1 MRNLMWLIYFF
12 FCTFSSQALA
22 SVTQHLKDIQ
32 TDPKAL
38 YTFFKAMPK
47 GGELHY
53 HLAGGASAE
62 AMIKLAAIHHYCIN
76 LTTYAVSPNPWPCQ
90 GTPAQDIM
98 RHPTQYQAVISAWT
112 MKGFKA
118 GQESAHDHFFSAFYK
133 FMPIVEHFGPALLTD
148 VMKRA
153 ASQHELYLEIMILP
167 DNVKSAS
174 FAKPLRDLASLSHLK
189 KTLLANQQFQA
200 NIQHT
205 VAQSKQLLE
214 EARQQLG
221 CGEHLVDSNACSL
234 TIKFQYYILREQPL
248 AQFFAQALNGFA
260 AASLSKEIVGINL
273 VQAED
278 GPIALRDYQ
287 AQMRILDF
295 LYKAYPKVNIAL
307 HAGELTKN
315 LAPIK
320 DLRFHIA
327 AAIAEG
333 HATRIGHGVD
343 LANEKNMEHLLKH
356 MSKNDIAV
364 EINLTS
370 NRIILLIAGSSHPI
384 NMYHASHVP
393 IVLSTDDEGILRTN
407 LTQEFVTAFK
417 TYHLDYPTLKNINRN
432 ALTYSFLPGKS
443 IWASPKQAILVK
455 ECSDLNSKSCQQFIK
470 ENPKGKLQRTLEN
483 ALYRFEK
490 RY

>member
-1 MRNLMWLIYFF
+1 M
-12 FCTFSSQALA
+12 
-22 SVTQHLKDIQ
+22 QHLTDIQ

-38 YTFFKAMPK
+38 YAFFKAMPK

-62 AMIKLAAIHHYCIN
+62 AMIKLAATHHYCIN
-76 LTTYAVSPNPWPCQ
+76 LTTYAVSPNPSPCQ
-90 GTPAQDIM
+90 GTPAEEILRDPI
-98 RHPTQYQAVISAWT
+98 QYQAVLSAWT
-112 MKGFKA
+112 MKGFKV
-118 GQESAHDHFFSAFYK
+118 GKESAHDHFFAAFYK
-133 FMPIVEHFGPALLTD
+133 FMPIVEHFGPALLAD

-174 FAKPLRDLASLSHLK
+174 FAKPLGDITSLSNIK
-189 KTLLANQQFQA
+189 KTLLANRQFQS
-200 NIQHT
+200 NICHT
-205 VAQSKQLLE
+205 VTQSKQLLE
-214 EARQQLG
+214 DARQKLG
-221 CGEHLVDSNACSL
+221 CGKHRVGNSACFL

-248 AQFFAQALNGFA
+248 PQFFAQALNGFE
-260 AASLSKEIVGINL
+260 AASLSKDIVGINL

-278 GPIALRDYQ
+278 GPIALRDYR

-295 LYKAYPKVNIAL
+295 LYKAYPNVNIAL

-315 LAPIK
+315 LAPVK
-320 DLRFHIA
+320 DLHFHIT

-343 LANEKNMEHLLKH
+343 LAEEKNMEHLLKQ

-364 EINLTS
+364 EVNLTS
-370 NRIILLIAGSSHPI
+370 NKTILRIEGPSHPI
-384 NMYHASHVP
+384 NIYQPSQVP

-407 LTQEFVTAFK
+407 LTKEFVTAFT

-432 ALTYSFLPGKS
+432 TLTYSFLPGKS
-443 IWASPKQAILVK
+443 IWSSPKQAILVK
-455 ECSDLNSKSCQQFIK
+455 ECSDLNSKSCLRFIK
-470 ENPKGKLQRTLEN
+470 ENPKGKLQRNLEK
-483 ALYRFEK
+483 ALHRFEK
-490 RY
+490 QY